1 MLHATAHHVLL
12 GSLEPVVALGLRRAL
27 VRIGVPAVIAPDSPA
42 ELAALTCCLQPYAVV
57 LRLEAGAPD
66 VREAFVRLCAPNAK
80 VVRLAR
86 DEDALEVLDP
96 GAHEPRCIHDA
107 VVRRLVSEVRHPS
120 IAPCRSPACPTT

>member
-1 MLHATAHHVLL
+1 VLHATAHHVLL

-27 VRIGVPAVIAPDSPA
+27 LRNGVPAVIAPDSPA
-42 ELAALTCCLQPYAVV
+42 ELAALTRRLQPYAVV
-57 LRLEAGAPD
+57 LRLEAGASDP
-66 VREAFVRLCAPNAK
+66 REACVRRSAPNAK

-96 GAHEPRCIHDA
+96 GANEPRRIDEA

-120 IAPCRSPACPTT
+120 IAPPRSPACPTT